1 MEENTNLNFGGILAP
16 VDEKTARLK
25 NPVVLAFIGDT
36 VYDLFV
42 RANLVKTS
50 SEHVHAL
57 NKKARS
63 FVNAEAQARFSEK
76 IEFTEDELSVF
87 KRARNAKVGTT
98 AKNMSVT
105 DYHKATGLEAV
116 IGYLY
121 LTGQHERLEEIFERI
136 LENG

>member
-1 MEENTNLNFGGILAP
+1 MEDNKEILKGVLAP
-16 VDEKTARLK
+16 VDKKTARMK

-36 VYDLFV
+36 VYDLFI
-42 RANLVKTS
+42 RTSLVKA
-50 SEHVHAL
+50 SEQKVFSL

-63 FVNAEAQARFSEK
+63 FVNAEAQARVSELL
-76 IEFTEDELSVF
+76 EFDEDEEAIF

-98 AKNMSVT
+98 AKNMSVV

-121 LTGQHERLEEIFERI
+121 LTGNFDRLEEIFERI